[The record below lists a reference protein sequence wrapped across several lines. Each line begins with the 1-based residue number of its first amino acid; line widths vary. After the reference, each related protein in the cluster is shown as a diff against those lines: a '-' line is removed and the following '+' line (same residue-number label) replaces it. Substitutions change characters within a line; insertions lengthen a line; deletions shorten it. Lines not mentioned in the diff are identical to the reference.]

1 MHLLLVI
8 SLALGLQCVSAEFT
22 IPLKRMES
30 LRQTLETRKLEA
42 LETQERKSV
51 NLVEYGGGEYP
62 EPLKNYLDA
71 QYYGTISLG
80 TPPQEFKVI
89 FDTGSSN
96 LWIPSQHCSIL
107 NIACMTHNKY
117 NDAKS
122 STFKKNGTQFAIR
135 YGSGAVSGYLSQD
148 TLRIGDLTIKNQVFG
163 EAIKEPGFTF
173 VAAKFDGIL
182 GMGYDNIAVDGVEPP
197 FYNIIQ
203 QKLLEKNVF
212 GFYLNRN
219 ASDENGGEIMF
230 GGVDKDKFV
239 GDITYSPVSRKG
251 YWQFGVE
258 SIKIEK
264 NVYCS
269 NCQAIADTGTSLI
282 IGPSKVIAELNKLI
296 GAVPLANGPAKVDCD
311 NLDKMPNVDIILGG
325 KNFTLTPTDYVLK
338 VSIASSS
345 MCLSGFAGMDI
356 PPPAGP
362 IWILG
367 DVFIGKFYT
376 VFDMDNNQV
385 GFAQA
390 KK

>member
-122 STFKKNGTQFAIR
+122 STFKKNGTQFAIH

>member
-1 MHLLLVI
+1 M
-8 SLALGLQCVSAEFT
+8 F
-22 IPLKRMES
+22 
-30 LRQTLETRKLEA
+30 
-42 LETQERKSV
+42 
-51 NLVEYGGGEYP
+51 GGVD
-62 EPLKNYLDA
+62 KD
-71 QYYGTISLG
+71 
-80 TPPQEFKVI
+80 K
-89 FDTGSSN
+89 
-96 LWIPSQHCSIL
+96 
-107 NIACMTHNKY
+107 
-117 NDAKS
+117 
-122 STFKKNGTQFAIR
+122 
-135 YGSGAVSGYLSQD
+135 
-148 TLRIGDLTIKNQVFG
+148 
-163 EAIKEPGFTF
+163 F
-173 VAAKFDGIL
+173 VGHSHF
-182 GMGYDNIAVDGVEPP
+182 
-197 FYNIIQ
+197 
-203 QKLLEKNVF
+203 
-212 GFYLNRN
+212 RN